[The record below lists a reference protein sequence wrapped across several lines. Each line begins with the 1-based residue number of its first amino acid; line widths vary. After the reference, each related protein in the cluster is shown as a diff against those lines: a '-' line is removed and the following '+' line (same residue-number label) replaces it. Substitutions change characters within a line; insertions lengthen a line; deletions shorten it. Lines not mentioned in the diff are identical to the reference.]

1 MIDTKFDVRRCSRL
15 AVRRRLR
22 RREAGITAIEYALIA
37 VLLSVAAVG
46 AVSLTG
52 ENLLGL
58 YGHVAEEVKNVTC
71 RAVGC
76 P

>member
-1 MIDTKFDVRRCSRL
+1 VTIDTKFDVRPSYL
-15 AVRRRLR
+15 TFR
-22 RREAGITAIEYALIA
+22 RREAGVTAIEYALIA
-37 VLLSVAAVG
+37 VLLSVVAVG

-52 ENLLGL
+52 ENVLGL
-58 YGHVAEEVKNVTC
+58 YDYVAEEVKKVTC